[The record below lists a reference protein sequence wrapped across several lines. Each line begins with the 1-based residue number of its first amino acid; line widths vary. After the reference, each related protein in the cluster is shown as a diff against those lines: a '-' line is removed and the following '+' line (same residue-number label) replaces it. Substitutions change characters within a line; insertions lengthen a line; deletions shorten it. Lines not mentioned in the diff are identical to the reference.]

1 MDMMSDDVLLQEVK
15 RRFLDTKKALHDITI
30 MKEKI
35 EKLNH
40 RLTESERLK
49 SNFLSNIRNEINNP
63 LASILGI
70 AQELTKTATDEQTR
84 ERIAGMIYQEAF
96 ELDFQLKNIFIAAE
110 LEAGEARLNVAQL
123 DAASLIRSVIGSFAH
138 RAREKGVTIQFICAG
153 EKADAKIPF
162 RGDAEKL
169 HRILANLLANAIEFN
184 RPDKTVTIELRKEGK
199 VLQVSIADEGIG
211 IPEKDRE
218 RLFERFHQIDSGPRK
233 KHRGHGLGLSIT
245 QALMAMF
252 GGTLTFS
259 EAPGG
264 GCIFRIAV
272 PETTEETDVLA
283 EDGNEF
289 LFDCGS
295 TF

>member
-1 MDMMSDDVLLQEVK
+1 MDMMSDDILLQELK
-15 RRFLDTKKALHDITI
+15 RRFLDTRKALHDITI

-35 EKLNH
+35 EKLNQ

-49 SNFLSNIRNEINNP
+49 TNFLSNIRNEINNP

-84 ERIAGMIYQEAF
+84 ERMARMIYQEAF

-110 LEAGEARLNVAQL
+110 LEAGETRLNIAQL
-123 DAASLIRSVIGSFAH
+123 DAAALIRSVIGSFAH
-138 RAREKGVTIQFICAG
+138 RAREKGVTIQFAG
-153 EKADAKIPF
+153 EEADAKVPF

-169 HRILANLLANAIEFN
+169 HRVLANLLANAIEFN
-184 RPDKTVTIELRKEGK
+184 RPDKTVTIELCKEGA
-199 VLQVSIADEGIG
+199 VLQVSIVDEGIG

-218 RLFERFHQIDSGPRK
+218 RLFERFRQIDSGPRK

-245 QALMAMF
+245 QALIAMF
-252 GGTLTFS
+252 GGTLTFAD
-259 EAPGG
+259 APGG

-272 PETTEETDVLA
+272 PDAAEETDVLA